1 MQTSLTTQIK
11 ATRDY
16 SLDWISGLLI
26 LHMIIGH
33 IAGWVEMDY
42 PVNNIL
48 FFFMPWFFFKGGMFH
63 RHKEWKVELNKSFK
77 RLIIPFI
84 VFSIIGQAIWTI
96 RLLCLHETDIVK
108 YIGFPGT
115 FILYGAFHGNAP
127 LWFLFSLFIV
137 RIAFNSFETKIKW
150 FNIAIM
156 SIALACLFNYMGLS
170 RPYYLLNIVTG
181 LFYYSIGY
189 GLKQIQ
195 YNDRFFL
202 ICLCLTLLIAV
213 THPIYVDMRSNQFSS
228 GCYPIWFIYCT
239 AAIVSIDYILKHL
252 PSIHCN
258 SFGLKHIGLHA
269 MPLYI
274 SHWIVLTFVDCIIIL
289 IGGVEKGSHFIA
301 LSIRCLI
308 LLPVCC
314 YFIEKHFKLI

>member
-150 FNIAIM
+150 FNI
-156 SIALACLFNYMGLS
+156 
-170 RPYYLLNIVTG
+170 
-181 LFYYSIGY
+181 
-189 GLKQIQ
+189 
-195 YNDRFFL
+195 
-202 ICLCLTLLIAV
+202 
-213 THPIYVDMRSNQFSS
+213 
-228 GCYPIWFIYCT
+228 
-239 AAIVSIDYILKHL
+239 
-252 PSIHCN
+252 
-258 SFGLKHIGLHA
+258 
-269 MPLYI
+269 
-274 SHWIVLTFVDCIIIL
+274 
-289 IGGVEKGSHFIA
+289 
-301 LSIRCLI
+301 
-308 LLPVCC
+308 
-314 YFIEKHFKLI
+314 